1 MHLHNPFFL
10 KSGDNLEI
18 LRILSMILL
27 SIMVYFR
34 MPVISVFQFFK
45 YRYVRYGFKQQDA
58 FFYFEGISFKNLLN
72 GIGAVQNSLADF
84 HQSFLKDGVCKVS
97 QRLFLSFYSIEFG
110 GITSMYYD
118 AWKNVPDPV
127 RGFLPSTDFLQC
139 LIIRMLLCLQET
151 V

>member
-1 MHLHNPFFL
+1 MQSHNPFFPMDE
-10 KSGDNLEI
+10 KNLVI

-27 SIMVYFR
+27 SIMGYSR

-58 FFYFEGISFKNLLN
+58 FFYLEGISFKNLLN
-72 GIGAVQNSLADF
+72 GIGAVKNGLADF
-84 HQSFLKDGVCKVS
+84 HQSFLEDGVSKVS

-110 GITSMYYD
+110 GITSMFYD
-118 AWKNVPDPV
+118 AWKNVPDPM